1 MYSSYVIILI
11 IYFFL
16 MAQNNWLT
24 VDVIIAKFVPILGAL
39 LFITGLGYLIYT
51 SVWEAMDQTMR
62 LGVGF
67 FVSVV
72 IIGSA
77 FSFSERL
84 RYFADVVMGWG
95 ILLLYATLI
104 YGSRTTDV
112 ATAAIPEVATLV
124 TAFLFTL
131 VVAYFSSLR
140 KSKVILALGILGAY
154 LTPFV
159 IGQNDIWASNISF
172 NAYLVYF
179 AAVNI
184 VVFLMGREIAIHDLI
199 PLNLLGLF
207 FGTYTLHHLVYTG
220 DIQNI
225 SVNFFQGSTFTLILL
240 ALLVVMS
247 VMSIAFSSRYFS
259 SQEEVLISVGYLVPF
274 LWFYF
279 HSTALVSIPV
289 SIEVCT
295 YLVIAAAYFW
305 AWYFLRPL
313 ETSRYQHVAAYV
325 GGMIA
330 LVFAVDSFL
339 GDYELYA
346 SLLIAYIGL
355 IFAIIY
361 VLDGNKGERIL
372 AAFLFSLFWWILSL
386 VHIYS
391 DNSAVTY
398 PTITA
403 VLSLVPAILLAGAV
417 GIQKKTPTT
426 MRMFIDVYSAVAALL
441 AILIIALK
449 ILRDIDFSFAIF
461 ILPGFIMVLV
471 AYIQWAKNPTR
482 GTLMRVGTIWLSVGF
497 FWSFLYFL
505 SNFIPHVADD
515 EHFWIDGGI
524 FANWHFI
531 KGVFAIATYFLA
543 LSVSRDIQRTEKV
556 DRPSFLL
563 VIMGYTTVLLL
574 VNFAIITFCNDIG
587 VAFETWGPRAIA
599 TTIWW
604 IILSISMLMIGIHYG
619 HGYRAE
625 KLLGLLLLLLT
636 IAKIGIYDLSSMSM
650 DKKIIV
656 LMVVGGL
663 IMMFSYFLQMKW
675 YLKDEK
681 SE

>member
-1 MYSSYVIILI
+1 ME
-11 IYFFL
+11 
-16 MAQNNWLT
+16 QNNWLT
-24 VDVIIAKFVPILGAL
+24 VDIIIAKFVPILGAL

-62 LGVGF
+62 LGIGF
-67 FVSVV
+67 FVSIV

-77 FSFSERL
+77 FSFSDKL
-84 RYFADVVMGWG
+84 RYFADVVMGGG

-104 YGSRTTDV
+104 YGSRTTEA
-112 ATAAIPEVATLV
+112 ATAIIPEVATLV
-124 TAFLFTL
+124 TAFIFTL
-131 VVAYFSSLR
+131 AVAYFSSLR

-207 FGTYTLHHLVYTG
+207 FGTYTLHHLIYTG
-220 DIQNI
+220 DIQAV
-225 SVNFFQGSTFTLILL
+225 SAGFFQSNTFTLILL
-240 ALLVVMS
+240 AVLVVMS

-259 SQEEVLISVGYLVPF
+259 PREEVWISAWYLLPF

-279 HSTALVSIPV
+279 HSTALVGLSVGAQVFSYI
-289 SIEVCT
+289 
-295 YLVIAAAYFW
+295 VIAAAYFW
-305 AWYFLRPL
+305 AWYVLRPL

-330 LVFAVDSFL
+330 VVFAVDAAL
-339 GDYELYA
+339 GHYELYA
-346 SLLIAYIGL
+346 NILIAYIGL
-355 IFAIIY
+355 IFAVIY

-372 AAFLFSLFWWILSL
+372 AAFLFSFFGWLLSL
-386 VHIYS
+386 IHIYS
-391 DNSAVTY
+391 DSSNVVY
-398 PTITA
+398 PTVFA
-403 VLSLVPAILLAGAV
+403 VLALVPAILLAVAV
-417 GIQKKTPTT
+417 RIQGKTPDT
-426 MRMFIDVYSAVAALL
+426 MKRFIDVYSAIAALI
-441 AILIIALK
+441 AVLIVVIKVLK
-449 ILRDIDFSFAIF
+449 GMDFGFAIF
-461 ILPGFIMVLV
+461 VFPGFLMVLT

-524 FANWHFI
+524 FANWHYI
-531 KGVFAIATYFLA
+531 KGVFAVVTYFLA
-543 LSVSRDIQRTEKV
+543 LQVSRDIQRIEKA

-563 VIMGYTTVLLL
+563 VIMGYTTLLLL

-587 VAFETWGPRAIA
+587 VAFETGGPRAIG

-604 IILSISMLMIGIHYG
+604 IVLSISMLMIGIHHG
-619 HGYRAE
+619 RGYRAE

-636 IAKIGIYDLSSMSM
+636 IGKIAIYDLASMNM

-663 IMMFSYFLQMKW
+663 IMMFSYFLQVKG
-675 YLKDEK
+675 YLKDEQSK
-681 SE
+681 

>member
-1 MYSSYVIILI
+1 
-11 IYFFL
+11 
-16 MAQNNWLT
+16 
-24 VDVIIAKFVPILGAL
+24 
-39 LFITGLGYLIYT
+39 
-51 SVWEAMDQTMR
+51 MDQTMR
-62 LGVGF
+62 LGIGF

-77 FSFSERL
+77 FSFSEKL
-84 RYFADVVMGWG
+84 RYFADVVMGGG
-95 ILLLYATLI
+95 ILLLYGTLI
-104 YGSRTTDV
+104 YGSRTTDA

-131 VVAYFSSLR
+131 AVAYFSSLR

-159 IGQNDIWASNISF
+159 IGQNDVWASNISF

-220 DIQNI
+220 DIQAV
-225 SVNFFQGSTFTLILL
+225 SVGFFQSNTFTLILL

-247 VMSIAFSSRYFS
+247 VMGIAFSSRYYS
-259 SQEEVLISVGYLVPF
+259 SKEDVWISVGYLLPF

-279 HSTALVSIPV
+279 HSTALVGLSV
-289 SIEVCT
+289 GVEVFA
-295 YLVIAAAYFW
+295 YIVIAAAYFW

-330 LVFAVDSFL
+330 LVFAVDTVL
-339 GDYELYA
+339 WDYELYA
-346 SLLIAYIGL
+346 NLLVAYIGL
-355 IFAIIY
+355 IFATIY
-361 VLDGNKGERIL
+361 ILDGNKGERIL
-372 AAFLFSLFWWILSL
+372 AAFLFSFFGWVLSL

-391 DNSAVTY
+391 DNSTVMY
-398 PTITA
+398 PTVFA
-403 VLSLVPAILLAGAV
+403 VLALVPAILLAGAV
-417 GIQKKTPTT
+417 RLQGKTPAT
-426 MRMFIDVYSAVAALL
+426 MKKFIDVYSAIAALI
-441 AILIIALK
+441 AALIVIVKVLK
-449 ILRDIDFSFAIF
+449 GMDFSFAIF
-461 ILPGFIMVLV
+461 VFPGFLMVLT

-524 FANWHFI
+524 FANWHFV
-531 KGVFAIATYFLA
+531 KGIFAVITYFLA
-543 LSVSRDIQRTEKV
+543 LSISRDIQHTEKV

-563 VIMGYTTVLLL
+563 VILGYTTALLL

-587 VAFETWGPRAIA
+587 VPFETGGPRAIA

-604 IILSISMLMIGIHYG
+604 IVLSIYMLMVGIHNG
-619 HGYRAE
+619 HGYRSE

-636 IAKIGIYDLSSMSM
+636 IGKIAVYDLASMSM

-663 IMMFSYFLQMKW
+663 IMIFSYFLQVKW
-675 YLKDEK
+675 YLKDQK